1 MPVLLAPLGEV
12 RQRLRKLLAG
22 RATLQMCFA
31 APILAPAKLKTQEL
45 KAGFGLVPTERDDPR
60 LLSGQGQQEFPQAL
74 TQRFVEGFGVLLLF
88 ECAHKVVRVSS
99 QARLTVTA
107 LLDNLFKPQI
117 KRVVQGHVG

>member
-22 RATLQMCFA
+22 RAALQMCFA

-60 LLSGQGQQEFPQAL
+60 LLRGQGQQEFPQAL

-88 ECAHKVVRVSS
+88 ECAHKVRACKKIMSRFG
-99 QARLTVTA
+99 AATHEA
-107 LLDNLFKPQI
+107 
-117 KRVVQGHVG
+117 GA